1 RGGPAAQAGVMV
13 GDEMVALD
21 QQRLKSPDDLQRALR
36 SDHEQTLLIARR
48 SQLRSLEL
56 RPQAPQVERYQLKR
70 VADATDAQLAAQQR
84 WLLQQP
90 AQVG

>member
-1 RGGPAAQAGVMV
+1 
-13 GDEMVALD
+13 
-21 QQRLKSPDDLQRALR
+21 
-36 SDHEQTLLIARR
+36 
-48 SQLRSLEL
+48 
-56 RPQAPQVERYQLKR
+56 VERYQLKR